1 MIKLLVLLTLLI
13 SFFILVS
20 CSYNISVLEP
30 LESFPIG
37 INVIQSGN
45 NVEIFATM
53 EILGIELELTYKN
66 NSNTISFNDN
76 LLGITNLN
84 GEITRIA
91 IVGYGNKIKKGEKL
105 FTINNIKLTEI
116 TFLST
121 KIEEDLKKS
130 FNNEKYVTGI
140 SLNDI
145 SLEKNQQ
152 GYILIHAKN
161 ITGIKS
167 FEFFVEYDSMY
178 IVPDKNSTGDVSF
191 VNFLGAFSGGMSII
205 KEENSIGTKKIIR
218 IAGVLNSPINISDD
232 DIIKINFIS
241 LEQLGNST
249 INFTNNSVVKNINYS
264 TIYTIFTQGTVSI
277 FEQLQVLLG
286 DFDLNGEVGLSD
298 FILFSG
304 HYGCEVGND
313 KYLIIYDISPAEDRY
328 GGDWEG
334 IYDFSI
340 PDGKINL
347 LDFII
352 FGNNYGFKIP
362 NVNNSP
368 PSIPIINYP
377 QDGQIDMNLTL
388 TISWHQASSQRNLST
403 LYDLYFD
410 TNPNPTTKIASNIS
424 TTYFYLSGLSYSTT
438 YYCKIVAKNDYG
450 QSVGGPWSFKT
461 INPSV
466 SEKTYRAITLGLTT
480 YDAGV
485 NNLNYT
491 DDDSN
496 DLEIVLS
503 NLNEDYI
510 VEKHTGR
517 VTEVQAKDYL
527 DNYILQSNTFTS
539 SDVLI
544 FHYSGHGGYDSGG
557 SYMYMSDGGKFYAS
571 ELRTKLD
578 LLSGTKI
585 ILIDACE
592 SGNFLNLNI
601 SKKNIEYDSTELSN
615 QFNNNIIEIF
625 SENIGGDRSNYN
637 TPYEYYIMASSS
649 IDEYSSEDFFLKNG
663 YFSFFLFDGLGDVG
677 VNNHNSLFDKTYDAD
692 INYNQSITFSELF
705 NYTKQGVLGYCYNQT
720 VQGYPI
726 NSDFI
731 IGNY

>member
-1 MIKLLVLLTLLI
+1 
-13 SFFILVS
+13 
-20 CSYNISVLEP
+20 
-30 LESFPIG
+30 
-37 INVIQSGN
+37 
-45 NVEIFATM
+45 
-53 EILGIELELTYKN
+53 
-66 NSNTISFNDN
+66 
-76 LLGITNLN
+76 
-84 GEITRIA
+84 
-91 IVGYGNKIKKGEKL
+91 
-105 FTINNIKLTEI
+105 
-116 TFLST
+116 
-121 KIEEDLKKS
+121 
-130 FNNEKYVTGI
+130 
-140 SLNDI
+140 
-145 SLEKNQQ
+145 
-152 GYILIHAKN
+152 
-161 ITGIKS
+161 
-167 FEFFVEYDSMY
+167 
-178 IVPDKNSTGDVSF
+178 
-191 VNFLGAFSGGMSII
+191 
-205 KEENSIGTKKIIR
+205 
-218 IAGVLNSPINISDD
+218 
-232 DIIKINFIS
+232 
-241 LEQLGNST
+241 
-249 INFTNNSVVKNINYS
+249 
-264 TIYTIFTQGTVSI
+264 
-277 FEQLQVLLG
+277 
-286 DFDLNGEVGLSD
+286 
-298 FILFSG
+298 
-304 HYGCEVGND
+304 
-313 KYLIIYDISPAEDRY
+313 
-328 GGDWEG
+328 
-334 IYDFSI
+334 
-340 PDGKINL
+340 
-347 LDFII
+347 
-352 FGNNYGFKIP
+352 
-362 NVNNSP
+362 
-368 PSIPIINYP
+368 
-377 QDGQIDMNLTL
+377 MNLTL

-692 INYNQSITFSELF
+692 INYNQSITFSVLF
-705 NYTKQGVLGYCYNQT
+705 NYTK
-720 VQGYPI
+720 
-726 NSDFI
+726 
-731 IGNY
+731 